1 MIVAVIVR
9 LESRRLRTPVAEHG
23 KTNEDGR
30 RVTLV
35 FTMAESVSQRVD
47 PIAAQLVNE
56 FKFEPMAKKI
66 ASKKLEGS
74 ETK

>member
-1 MIVAVIVR
+1 
-9 LESRRLRTPVAEHG
+9 
-23 KTNEDGR
+23 
-30 RVTLV
+30 
-35 FTMAESVSQRVD
+35 VD

-56 FKFEPMAKKI
+56 FKFEPVAKKI

>member
-1 MIVAVIVR
+1 MQVVVGG
-9 LESRRLRTPVAEHG
+9 EEEGVPVNWFYYHV
-23 KTNEDGR
+23 TNEDGR

-35 FTMAESVSQRVD
+35 FTLAESVSQRVD

-56 FKFEPMAKKI
+56 FKFDPMAKKI